1 MALALVGGIVVSTLL
16 TLFVVP
22 AGYSVLDD
30 LLARR
35 RVRRAAGRELRPVA

>member
-1 MALALVGGIVVSTLL
+1 MVVSTLL

-30 LLARR
+30 VIEWWRARR
-35 RVRRAAGRELRPVA
+35 LAKKEVSASLFSVRS

>member
-1 MALALVGGIVVSTLL
+1 MVVSTLL

-30 LLARR
+30 VIEWFAARIDAK
-35 RVRRAAGRELRPVA
+35 RAARPTGGEQ